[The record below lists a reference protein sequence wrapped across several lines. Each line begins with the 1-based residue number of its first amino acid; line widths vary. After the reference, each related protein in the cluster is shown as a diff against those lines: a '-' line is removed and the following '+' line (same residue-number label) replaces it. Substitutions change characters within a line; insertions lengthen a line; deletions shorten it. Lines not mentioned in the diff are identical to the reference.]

1 MNSVMTRSNYPH
13 LPQVEDLLRMIEQW
27 CKSTGVTRADLARLL
42 EVDRSAITHTFQRQ
56 RKLDYEESVQILDYL
71 LNRLSPLPEET
82 IKLLC
87 IRPRELKRIQSSDTV
102 AKAASKLME
111 DDFTQIPV
119 FGGDKYLGLATDRM
133 IIERLLDP
141 NETRFEG
148 RWIDRLRKMTI
159 KEADIIETSSI
170 YPLDSSITSV
180 AQALKQFYA
189 VMLSDNDQPRS
200 IVTRWDYLKLLVQDK
215 A

>member
-1 MNSVMTRSNYPH
+1 
-13 LPQVEDLLRMIEQW
+13 
-27 CKSTGVTRADLARLL
+27 
-42 EVDRSAITHTFQRQ
+42 
-56 RKLDYEESVQILDYL
+56 
-71 LNRLSPLPEET
+71 
-82 IKLLC
+82 
-87 IRPRELKRIQSSDTV
+87 
-102 AKAASKLME
+102 ME

-189 VMLSDNDQPRS
+189 VMLSDNDQPKS

>member
-1 MNSVMTRSNYPH
+1 MTHSNCPY
-13 LPQVEDLLRMIEQW
+13 LPQVEDLLRMIDRW
-27 CKSTGVTRADLARLL
+27 CKSTGVTKTELARHLD
-42 EVDRSAITHTFQRQ
+42 VDKSAITRASKGQR
-56 RKLDYEESVQILDYL
+56 RLLYEESVEILDYL
-71 LNRLSPLPEET
+71 LNRLSPLPNEP
-82 IKLLC
+82 IKSLC
-87 IRPRELKRIQSSDTV
+87 IKPRELKRIQSSDTV
-102 AKAASKLME
+102 AIAASKLMK

-119 FGGDKYLGLATDRM
+119 FGGDKFLGLVTDR
-133 IIERLLDP
+133 IIVERLLEP

-189 VMLSDNDQPRS
+189 VMLSDNDQPKS

>member
-159 KEADIIETSSI
+159 KEADIIETSSM

-189 VMLSDNDQPRS
+189 VMLSDKDQPKS
-200 IVTRWDYLKLLVQDK
+200 IVTRWDYLKLLT
-215 A
+215 